1 MPRAKWVEPS
11 FPFFSSVVDGRKSP
25 AGRAVNNL
33 TPRGVVLN
41 LGGDC
46 WACFD
51 VDLLRYSRT
60 TKGDLPEG
68 ASLEDIDQALLTEV
82 LVDQVDLDGDKVG
95 EVVTMTTSFEGA
107 TYKIY
112 RRQKGQWASVYEF
125 YSYRCAY

>member
-1 MPRAKWVEPS
+1 MPTITAETAQGTKTI
-11 FPFFSSVVDGRKSP
+11 DGA
-25 AGRAVNNL
+25 AGRRLVL
-33 TPRGVVLN
+33 ILEDGGVDILHRC
-41 LGGDC
+41 GGNARC
-46 WACFD
+46 
-51 VDLLRYSRT
+51 T
-60 TKGDLPEG
+60 TCRVEITGGDLPEG